1 MPPVNFTVGGG
12 GDVRFFDNEAD
23 QLSEEIFTTGRRYY
37 QKRNETIHHVR
48 KRIRTRI
55 DSFMENRIMPTIQTD
70 GENRCRNFLQRFTDG
85 FRFQNK
91 PLRFEK
97 FQLKF
102 IDMVAPVLAPNIVG
116 PQWTAIGPRLSRE
129 YGWPLKR
136 MPRVILG
143 QAPRRFG
150 KTVSLGAIMLNYALE
165 VGGCIQS
172 AFSTSKRAS
181 QKLKAK
187 VYQMCIESG
196 LEDWVW
202 RSGDE
207 QLYLKDPNNE
217 NDIIRQMNF
226 YPANKV
232 YCAHYTVYY
241 PYLCNTINVYNRYLE
256 ISKSPIGSPGSSYP
270 LILQL
275 KYDCNMSGYHYT
287 MIYIRCDYGVT
298 ASYVYH
304 HNARLISYG

>member
-1 MPPVNFTVGGG
+1 MAEPGSVSNLIQNFDKLST
-12 GDVRFFDNEAD
+12 DVY
-23 QLSEEIFTTGRRYY
+23 SSGRRYY
-37 QKRNETIHHVR
+37 QKQHEVKQVR

-55 DSFMENRIMPTIQTD
+55 DSFSANEIMPIVETD
-70 GENRCRNFLQRFTDG
+70 GENRLRNFLQRFSDG
-85 FRFQNK
+85 FKFQNR

-129 YGWPLKR
+129 FGWPLKR
-136 MPRVILG
+136 MPRVMLG

-165 VGGCIQS
+165 VPGSIQS

-187 VYQMCIESG
+187 VAQMCTESG
-196 LEDWVW
+196 LDAWVY
-202 RSGDE
+202 RSGEE
-207 QLYLKDPNNE
+207 QLYLRDPDNPL
-217 NDIIRQMNF
+217 DITRQMNF

-232 YCAHYTVYY
+232 FYFIVYY
-241 PYLCNTINVYNRYLE
+241 LKLSLYAQNYNDKKTKSE
-256 ISKSPIGSPGSSYP
+256 IRNPKPETRTRNPKPENRKPKLQHLQGLSRPFFSY
-270 LILQL
+270 
-275 KYDCNMSGYHYT
+275 
-287 MIYIRCDYGVT
+287 
-298 ASYVYH
+298 
-304 HNARLISYG
+304 

>member
-1 MPPVNFTVGGG
+1 MPDIESKQPVSEHVEKFERLAC
-12 GDVRFFDNEAD
+12 DVF
-23 QLSEEIFTTGRRYY
+23 SSGRRYY
-37 QKRNETIHHVR
+37 QKHQDKKVNR
-48 KRIRTRI
+48 KNIRTRI
-55 DSFMENRIMPTIQTD
+55 DSFSAQELVPSVETD
-70 GENRCRNFLQRFTDG
+70 GENRLRNFLQRFTDG

-129 YGWPLKR
+129 FGWPLKR
-136 MPRVILG
+136 MPRVMLG

-165 VGGCIQS
+165 VAGCIQS

-187 VYQMCIESG
+187 VAQMCTESG
-196 LEDWVW
+196 LDAWVY
-202 RSGDE
+202 RSCEE
-207 QLYLKDPNNE
+207 QLYLKDPE
-217 NDIIRQMNF
+217 NPLDIIRQMNF

-232 YCAHYTVYY
+232 SFNSCIIVIFY
-241 PYLCNTINVYNRYLE
+241 ID
-256 ISKSPIGSPGSSYP
+256 
-270 LILQL
+270 ILQTKL
-275 KYDCNMSGYHYT
+275 KNSKT
-287 MIYIRCDYGVT
+287 QKLKTKKLKKVCDF
-298 ASYVYH
+298 
-304 HNARLISYG
+304 ISI